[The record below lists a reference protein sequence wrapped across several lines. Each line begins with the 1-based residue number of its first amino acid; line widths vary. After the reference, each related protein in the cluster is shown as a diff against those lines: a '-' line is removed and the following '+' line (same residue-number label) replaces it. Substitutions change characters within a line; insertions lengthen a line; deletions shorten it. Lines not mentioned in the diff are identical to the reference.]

1 MHNAIKLR
9 KESTPAEQKL
19 WSRIRNNQ
27 LGVTFRRQHAIG
39 KYIPDFCSPNAR
51 LIIEVDGSQH
61 LEQEQYD
68 NERTAYLESKGYTVL
83 RFWNKDVM
91 KDMDSVIRA
100 IIQAVSSERDQ
111 SNQA

>member
-1 MHNAIKLR
+1 
-9 KESTPAEQKL
+9 
-19 WSRIRNNQ
+19 
-27 LGVTFRRQHAIG
+27 
-39 KYIPDFCSPNAR
+39 
-51 LIIEVDGSQH
+51 VDGSQH

>member
-1 MHNAIKLR
+1 M
-9 KESTPAEQKL
+9 TPAEVQL
-19 WSRIRNNQ
+19 WTRLRAHQLEGIHFRN
-27 LGVTFRRQHAIG
+27 QHAIG